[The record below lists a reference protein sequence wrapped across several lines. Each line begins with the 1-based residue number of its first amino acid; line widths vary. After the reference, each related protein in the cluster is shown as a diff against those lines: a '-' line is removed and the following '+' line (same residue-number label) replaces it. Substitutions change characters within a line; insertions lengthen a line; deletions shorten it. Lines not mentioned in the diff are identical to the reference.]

1 MCGGGTVWYDAGMSE
16 QPTTPAAEEPAEATI
31 VFREQS
37 DGRRVG
43 RLPGGKVVLLDLNWL
58 DRVRDG
64 EQWRVRLRHKDT
76 FAIALPLER
85 VSGTPT
91 TLVPPAVVETRPPA
105 RDDSGGDTASGN
117 GASAPAAPAPAPPVP
132 PEPPEIDVVE
142 TPATAPAPLVTPA
155 DILRPSD
162 RVALFVDGAN
172 MDGAGRLAGYFIDY
186 RKALQYFTAGG
197 TFYAAFYYTAVASA
211 DPLQQRF
218 LDFLSHSGFIVRR
231 KALKAIRDPDTGEQV
246 IKGNL
251 DVEIVVDMLNTA
263 GNYDVAFL
271 FSGDSDF
278 ERAVD
283 LLRSQGRR
291 VYIVSARSGISR
303 ELAYVADKPIFFLDD
318 HRAGLAREDRF
329 PGVRNG

>member
-1 MCGGGTVWYDAGMSE
+1 MSDL
-16 QPTTPAAEEPAEATI
+16 PAPSPSADEPEEAAI

-43 RLPGGKVVLLDLNWL
+43 RLPGGKVVLLDLAAV

-64 EQWRVRLRHKDT
+64 EHWRVRLRHRET
-76 FAIALPLER
+76 FAIAQPIER
-85 VSGTPT
+85 IGGGTP
-91 TLVPPAVVETRPPA
+91 LVPPAVVTPAAVEPPA
-105 RDDSGGDTASGN
+105 VPRRDTPGRPGAQREPEASPDEPRPNAGQ
-117 GASAPAAPAPAPPVP
+117 PPAPATG
-132 PEPPEIDVVE
+132 EIE
-142 TPATAPAPLVTPA
+142 TPAAAPGESRVAPVAPADV
-155 DILRPSD
+155 LRPTD

-172 MDGAGRLAGYFIDY
+172 MDGAGRLAGFFLDY
-186 RKALQYFTAGG
+186 RKVQQYFTAGG
-197 TFYAAFYYTAVASA
+197 TFYAAFYYIAVASL

-231 KALKAIRDPDTGEQV
+231 KALKAFRDPETGEQV

-251 DVEIVVDMLNTA
+251 DVEIVLDMLNTA

-271 FSGDSDF
+271 LSGDSDF

-291 VYIVSARSGISR
+291 VYVVASRGGISR
-303 ELAYVADKPIFFLDD
+303 ELAYVADKPIFFLED
-318 HRAGLAREDRF
+318 HRAALARDDRA
-329 PGVRNG
+329 PNTRTP

>member
-1 MCGGGTVWYDAGMSE
+1 MPDVPPGSPPDDPS
-16 QPTTPAAEEPAEATI
+16 EATL

-64 EQWRVRLRHKDT
+64 EQWRVRLRHKET
-76 FAIALPLER
+76 FAIAHPLER
-85 VSGTPT
+85 VSSGGGTP
-91 TLVPPAVVETRPPA
+91 LVPPAVLETRGSA
-105 RDDSGGDTASGN
+105 RADDRPDDTTGETPEPGN
-117 GASAPAAPAPAPPVP
+117 GADPTERAAPAPPAAPELPPVDAVEAPKAAPAPA
-132 PEPPEIDVVE
+132 
-142 TPATAPAPLVTPA
+142 VTPA

-172 MDGAGRLAGYFIDY
+172 MDGAGRLAGYFLDY
-186 RKALQYFTAGG
+186 RKAQQYFTAGG
-197 TFYAAFYYTAVASA
+197 TFYAAFYYTAVAA
-211 DPLQQRF
+211 GQPDPLQQRF

-251 DVEIVVDMLNTA
+251 DVEIVLDMLNTA

-303 ELAYVADKPIFFLDD
+303 ELAYVADKPIFFLED
-318 HRAGLAREDRF
+318 HRAALARDDRF

>member
-1 MCGGGTVWYDAGMSE
+1 MPDVPPGSPPDDPS
-16 QPTTPAAEEPAEATI
+16 EATL

-64 EQWRVRLRHKDT
+64 EQWRVRLRHKET
-76 FAIALPLER
+76 FAIALPVER
-85 VSGTPT
+85 VGGGGGTP
-91 TLVPPAVVETRPPA
+91 LVPPAVVETRNSGPS
-105 RDDSGGDTASGN
+105 DDSPDDNATEMPPPGN
-117 GASAPAAPAPAPPVP
+117 GAGPPAAAAPAPPATPEVPPVDVIEPPKAAPAPA
-132 PEPPEIDVVE
+132 
-142 TPATAPAPLVTPA
+142 VTPA

-172 MDGAGRLAGYFIDY
+172 MDGAGRLAGYFLDY
-186 RKALQYFTAGG
+186 RKAQQYFTAGG
-197 TFYAAFYYTAVASA
+197 TFYAAFYYTAVASL

-251 DVEIVVDMLNTA
+251 DVEIVLDMLNTA

-303 ELAYVADKPIFFLDD
+303 ELAYVADKPIFFLED
-318 HRAGLAREDRF
+318 HRAALARDDRF

>member
-1 MCGGGTVWYDAGMSE
+1 MPDLPAGSH
-16 QPTTPAAEEPAEATI
+16 PDDPSEATL

-64 EQWRVRLRHKDT
+64 EQWRVRLRHKET
-76 FAIALPLER
+76 FAIAHPVER
-85 VSGTPT
+85 VGGGTTP
-91 TLVPPAVVETRPPA
+91 LVPPAVVEARPSG
-105 RDDSGGDTASGN
+105 RSDDQPDDNDGEIPPSGN
-117 GASAPAAPAPAPPVP
+117 GAGPEDAAAPAPPAAPEIPVDVVEAPKAAPAPA
-132 PEPPEIDVVE
+132 
-142 TPATAPAPLVTPA
+142 VTPA

-172 MDGAGRLAGYFIDY
+172 MDGAGRLAGYFLDY
-186 RKALQYFTAGG
+186 RKAQHYFTAGG
-197 TFYAAFYYTAVASA
+197 TFYAAFYYTAVASL

-251 DVEIVVDMLNTA
+251 DVEIVLDMLNTA

-303 ELAYVADKPIFFLDD
+303 ELAYMADKPIFFLED
-318 HRAGLAREDRF
+318 HRAALAREDRS